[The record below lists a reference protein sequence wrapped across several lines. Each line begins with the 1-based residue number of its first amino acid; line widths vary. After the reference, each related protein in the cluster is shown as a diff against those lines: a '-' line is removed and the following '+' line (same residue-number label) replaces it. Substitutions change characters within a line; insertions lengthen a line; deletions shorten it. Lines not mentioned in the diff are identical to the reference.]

1 VLSNKQ
7 TLILGHSKSDGDT
20 PTELINLRNFCSD
33 VSVPRLKLLES
44 QAGVFP
50 GRRFQLQPQGRDTL
64 HEEAQYPNQYTLRV
78 FQDHPDDTE
87 DAQMAFVSALT
98 ASALRP
104 PAP

>member
-1 VLSNKQ
+1 MDSPLTGIKLVHDRFSGFGHLLIGSVLSNKQ

-50 GRRFQLQPQGRDTL
+50 GRRFQLDL
-64 HEEAQYPNQYTLRV
+64 
-78 FQDHPDDTE
+78 
-87 DAQMAFVSALT
+87 
-98 ASALRP
+98 
-104 PAP
+104 